1 MEEER
6 KNNLQHYGTVNQVRH
21 IPQVQ
26 IMSSIGSFDYLI
38 KKISIN
44 FLGHYNSGNL

>member
-1 MEEER
+1 MKEKR
-6 KNNLQHYGTVNQVRH
+6 KNNLQHYSIVNQVQH

-38 KKISIN
+38 KKISVN
-44 FLGHYNSGNL
+44 FWGHYNGGNL